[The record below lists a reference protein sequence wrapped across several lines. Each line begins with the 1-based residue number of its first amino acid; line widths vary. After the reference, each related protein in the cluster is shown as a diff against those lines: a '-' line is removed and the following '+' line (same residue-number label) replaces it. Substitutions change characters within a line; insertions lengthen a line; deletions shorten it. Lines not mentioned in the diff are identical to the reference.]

1 MDIIVLTKRVPVTQ
15 EEELKIA
22 PDGSSVDLSRVPFRM
37 NDWDS
42 YAVEEAVRLCER
54 HGGTITSVSI
64 GDMESDEVLRRT
76 IAMGAKDGCLIESNQ
91 TLLDPFVRAN
101 IFKNFIEKEQIPFN
115 VILGG
120 VQSEDDQFD
129 TTCGIL
135 AAMLGLPFASMVI
148 GIDEVKNNN
157 LILRRELEGGIQERI
172 SIELPCVLSIQSGIN
187 EPRYVS
193 IMGIRKA
200 SKVERRY
207 FKAEKY
213 IEEDSSNL
221 ISVTKLFYPP
231 KKEGAI
237 ILHGEIEDIC
247 RQLIGIL
254 KEKGV
259 LK

>member
-22 PDGSSVDLSRVPFRM
+22 QDGKSVDLSRVPFRM
-37 NDWDS
+37 NDWDN
-42 YAVEEAVRLCER
+42 YAVEEAVRLCEKQ
-54 HGGTITSVSI
+54 GGVITGVSI
-64 GDMESDEVLRRT
+64 GDMASDEVLRRA
-76 IAMGAKDGCLIESNQ
+76 IAMGAKDGCLIESQ
-91 TLLDPFVRAN
+91 TVVNDPFTRALLL
-101 IFKNFIEKEQIPFN
+101 KGFIEKENIPFN
-115 VILGG
+115 MIFGG
-120 VQSEDDQFD
+120 VQAEDDQFGV
-129 TTCGIL
+129 TCGIL

-148 GIDEVKNNN
+148 SIDDIQKDTV
-157 LILRRELEGGIQERI
+157 ILRRELEGGIQERI
-172 SIELPCVLSIQSGIN
+172 SIKTPCVLSIQSGIN

-213 IEEDSSNL
+213 LDEGAGGL
-221 ISVTKLFYPP
+221 IDVTRWFYPP
-231 KKEGAI
+231 KKEGAV
-237 ILHGEIEDIC
+237 ILQGELDDTC

-259 LK
+259 LQ